1 MAIARVEVAG
11 APVPAAEASPRQEWL
26 ASGVVGGLFAGALM
40 ALFLMLAAG
49 AAGTPWGQPFRAIG
63 ATFVGAGALE
73 GGAGAVAFGAILHA
87 LASAVLG
94 LGFVALFPRDFPRA
108 SGAVVGLGYALFA
121 MAIMTSLVVP
131 AVNPA
136 FATAVQP
143 TGGTWVIAHA
153 LFGAALGLYRAR
165 GRRA

>member
-1 MAIARVEVAG
+1 M
-11 APVPAAEASPRQEWL
+11 PAAQALPRQEWL
-26 ASGVVGGLFAGALM
+26 ASGVGGGLFAGAVM
-40 ALFLMLAAG
+40 ALFLMLATG
-49 AAGTPWGQPFRAIG
+49 AGTPWGQPFRAIG
-63 ATFVGAGALE
+63 ATFIGAGALE
-73 GGAGAVAFGAILHA
+73 GGAGAIAFGAILHA
-87 LASAVLG
+87 LTSAVLG

-136 FATAVQP
+136 FASAVQP
-143 TGGTWVIAHA
+143 TGGTWVVAHA
-153 LFGAALGLYRAR
+153 LFGAVLGLYRAR